1 MLWSTLGEI
10 AFNEKLIMVVRSVTA
25 TQPNERLITE
35 PPYFTMFLC
44 PTVCSSPSSP
54 AILPRNLMKDY

>member
-10 AFNEKLIMVVRSVTA
+10 DFNEKLIMVVRSVTA

-35 PPYFTMFLC
+35 PTSLFYYVFVPNRIFEPLFPCYI
-44 PTVCSSPSSP
+44 
-54 AILPRNLMKDY
+54 A